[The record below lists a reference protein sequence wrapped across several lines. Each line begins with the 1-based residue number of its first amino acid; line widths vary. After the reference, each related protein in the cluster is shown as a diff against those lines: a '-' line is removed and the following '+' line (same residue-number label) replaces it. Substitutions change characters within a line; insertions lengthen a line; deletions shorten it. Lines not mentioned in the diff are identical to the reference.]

1 MKLKNLIAT
10 SLIFLSIAPN
20 LANAQK
26 IESGIAK
33 KDAVFFNYV
42 NKYDNTGFIKNPVV
56 WKAIASVVPPDLQKS
71 VLPRLSVQPP
81 IYYYDNFIIA
91 SGCKPHS
98 CGSDEAEVWFDI
110 GSKNAI
116 VILLIDGN
124 YSVYTKDYE
133 WETLPLLIKA
143 KLTDYEKLRP
153 QPANIKVFKK
163 DN

>member
-1 MKLKNLIAT
+1 MKLKNIIAS
-10 SLIFLSIAPN
+10 SLIVFSIAPN
-20 LANAQK
+20 LASAQK
-26 IESGIAK
+26 IESAISK
-33 KDAVFFNYV
+33 KDASLFNYV
-42 NKYDNTGFIKNPVV
+42 NKYDNSGFIKNPIV
-56 WKAIASVVPPDLQKS
+56 WKAVSSVVPANLQKFIAQN
-71 VLPRLSVQPP
+71 LNVQPP

-98 CGSDEAEVWFDI
+98 CSSDEAEVWFDI